1 MRETLSCGSFQ
12 GGGFVAE
19 NSSSRIFLMGAVV
32 LGVLATVMAFAF
44 IQNSAAVDRGPKVH
58 IVVAAHDLRANAVID
73 PERDL
78 KVEEIPVKFA
88 ALANQSLDPEAKG
101 TYKGQRINRRV
112 LAGQPIFLAD
122 LAAGG
127 SFELKEP
134 YRALTIPAD
143 AGLVIPGDYVQIIVS
158 SPEPPAVSGPAGA
171 EGAMPPAAKTA
182 GLNNATMVSGGKAY
196 RVLAVGGSL
205 SRTRSQA
212 TNADQYASSS
222 AARMVTLE
230 VTAQQAKEIVSEIS
244 NSAQRNMLLI
254 CPSVGGAST
263 TGP

>member
-1 MRETLSCGSFQ
+1 
-12 GGGFVAE
+12 VAE
-19 NSSSRIFLMGAVV
+19 NSSSRIFLVGAVV

-44 IQNSAAVDRGPKVH
+44 IQSSASADRGPKVR
-58 IVVAAHDLRANAVID
+58 IVVAARDLRANEAVD
-73 PERDL
+73 PEKDL

-88 ALANQSLDPEAKG
+88 GLAMQSLDPDAKG
-101 TYKGQRINRRV
+101 SYKGQRLNRRV
-112 LAGQPIFLAD
+112 LTGQPIFLAD

-127 SFELKEP
+127 SLELKEP

-158 SPEPPAVSGPAGA
+158 SPEMTAAGA
-171 EGAMPPAAKTA
+171 AGPGASAAAMQA
-182 GLNNATMVSGGKAY
+182 GGAILNNARMVSGGRAY

-212 TNADQYASSS
+212 TNADQYASTGS
-222 AARMVTLE
+222 ARMVTLE
-230 VTAQQAKEIVSEIS
+230 VTAEQAKEVVGEIS

-254 CPSVGGAST
+254 CPATGAEPAT
-263 TGP
+263 RN